1 MMHFVQGWTAGSP
14 EEGNQSVFF
23 GGFEAD
29 YGVVPGI
36 VNPVLYRDFTSPI
49 DAASAAVKVS
59 IDFGLVNPLL
69 SSVYTNRDTFGFSF
83 MNSAGQSLAQVRFNP
98 FTAVMSNGVN
108 IEWLR
113 NGTNVVPDRVSY
125 LGADIGYN
133 ALYRLTASFEG
144 GSFSASIHGLS
155 PQGISTNSAGYV
167 SGITDYAVTGSTWL
181 VQNAA
186 LSEGMTAAD
195 FSRLALNWDLTSGA
209 ASSPGENYMLLNSVS
224 VWGASSSSAKTAVV
238 QIDPG
243 SFAATY
249 DGSSK
254 TVRIATIP
262 AGLPVHVTYNGLPAP
277 PTDAGSYTVDVAI
290 DHPDYEGNTSG
301 TLVIGKATASVVL
314 GNLART
320 YDGSAKVATAT
331 TTPSGLNVAL
341 TYDGSSNPPTN
352 AGSYVVGALIDDPN
366 YSGSASG
373 TLVIGKATA
382 SVVLANLAQ
391 TYDGGVKSATA
402 TTTPSGLD
410 VSFTY
415 NGSALLPTNAGNYSV
430 VATVD
435 DPNYAGSASG
445 TLAVAKANQTISF
458 TGPGDLSFGVSPVA
472 LTGSATSG
480 LSLGYSVVSGPG
492 SITGTNLNVTGAGT
506 IVLRAAQAGNGNYN
520 AASAVDVIVAVA
532 KAAATINLSNLDQT
546 FNGSPCPVTVT
557 TTPAGLS
564 TTVLYNTS
572 ATVPSQ
578 VGQYTV
584 GVTVN
589 DPNYEGTSTGTLVI
603 YYAESSLAVVNP
615 NAVNEGRLV
624 TVPIRLSSA
633 GEVGGLTFRIQY
645 DPTYLKAPEFKWLG
659 RSALGLADVVVDE
672 EEGIIDATVS
682 LNGSTYQSGVADVA
696 EVKLRTRSVPLSSV
710 LTPVEVTINDAS
722 DANGTTLDNV
732 LGALNGAITINRR
745 TFVGDVNGN
754 GFLDISDATG
764 ILRLLSGAE
773 PGVAPTQT
781 RPWDTALNDVN
792 QNGSLTSGDVTALLS
807 LISRRGTPPSLVT
820 PRTLRT
826 LSVSGFETSSA
837 PLPEFNP
844 QPVGNAIRAMSA
856 AVTESARL
864 SSRVY
869 SAANGTV
876 TVQLIVDNLTSPITG
891 LSFQLNYPK
900 DTLRLANVNAMQTGT
915 LVPSSGV
922 SRNWNL
928 STQAEFDAQTGEVRL
943 AAASGTE
950 WSNTSGIAA
959 TLVFNVLNDG
969 GRDVFQTISV
979 TDLAVSYLE
988 QGGVELRNI
997 AVSDAFYQRTIGE
1010 WATNNQV
1017 GSTTATDADKDGAS
1031 DLAEYLAGTD
1041 PKSQVSRF
1049 SVREIRRPG
1058 GAVTRVQWATVK
1070 GVRYRVTTSTNLA
1083 NWSPVSG
1090 SETDGTGTVTEVD
1103 ISGSAEESKRFF
1115 RVEVAP

>member
-1 MMHFVQGWTAGSP
+1 VTYDGNVQAPANAGTYAVIATINDANY
-14 EEGNQSVFF
+14 EGNASDTLTIGKATTLVVLGDLSQTFDGSTKSASATTTPEGLVVNFTYDGNAEAPSNAGTYAVVATINDANYEGSTSDTLTIAKASASVLL
-23 GGFEAD
+23 GDLAQAYDGSAK
-29 YGVVPGI
+29 
-36 VNPVLYRDFTSPI
+36 S
-49 DAASAAVKVS
+49 ASAATT
-59 IDFGLVNPLL
+59 PE
-69 SSVYTNRDTFGFSF
+69 
-83 MNSAGQSLAQVRFNP
+83 SLAV
-98 FTAVMSNGVN
+98 
-108 IEWLR
+108 
-113 NGTNVVPDRVSY
+113 
-125 LGADIGYN
+125 
-133 ALYRLTASFEG
+133 
-144 GSFSASIHGLS
+144 
-155 PQGISTNSAGYV
+155 
-167 SGITDYAVTGSTWL
+167 
-181 VQNAA
+181 
-186 LSEGMTAAD
+186 
-195 FSRLALNWDLTSGA
+195 DL
-209 ASSPGENYMLLNSVS
+209 
-224 VWGASSSSAKTAVV
+224 
-238 QIDPG
+238 
-243 SFAATY
+243 TY
-249 DGSSK
+249 DGSS
-254 TVRIATIP
+254 TAPSNAGTYAVVATINDANY
-262 AGLPVHVTYNGLPAP
+262 AGSASGDLVIGKAAAQVVLGDLSQTYNGSAKVASAATTPEGLVVDLTYNGLSTAP
-277 PTDAGSYTVDVAI
+277 TGAGTYAVVATINDPNYEGSANGDLVIGKALASVALGDLAQTYDGNARSATVTTTPEGLAVDVSYDGSPQAPTDAGTYAVVATI
-290 DHPDYEGNTSG
+290 NDPNYDGSSSE
-301 TLVIGKATASVVL
+301 TLTIGKATASVVL
-314 GNLART
+314 GDLAQA
-320 YDGSAKVATAT
+320 YDGNAKTASAT
-331 TTPSGLNVAL
+331 TTPEGLTIEL
-341 TYDGSSNPPTN
+341 TYDGSSTAP
-352 AGSYVVGALIDDPN
+352 ASVGTYAVAATINDAN
-366 YSGSASG
+366 YEGSASG
-373 TLVIGKATA
+373 DLVIAKGTVSIVLGDLAQTYDGSPRLASVTTTPEGLTVNLTYDGSTEAPTGAGSYDVVATVDEANYAGSARDTLVIGKAT
-382 SVVLANLAQ
+382 VLVTLADLAA
-391 TYDGGVKSATA
+391 TYDGTA
-402 TTTPSGLD
+402 KTASVTTDPPGLD
-410 VSFTY
+410 VSLTY
-415 NGSALLPTNAGNYSV
+415 DGSSAAPTNAGSY
-430 VATVD
+430 
-435 DPNYAGSASG
+435 
-445 TLAVAKANQTISF
+445 AVA
-458 TGPGDLSFGVSPVA
+458 
-472 LTGSATSG
+472 
-480 LSLGYSVVSGPG
+480 
-492 SITGTNLNVTGAGT
+492 
-506 IVLRAAQAGNGNYN
+506 
-520 AASAVDVIVAVA
+520 AS
-532 KAAATINLSNLDQT
+532 
-546 FNGSPCPVTVT
+546 
-557 TTPAGLS
+557 
-564 TTVLYNTS
+564 
-572 ATVPSQ
+572 
-578 VGQYTV
+578 
-584 GVTVN
+584 VN
-589 DPNYEGTSTGTLVI
+589 DPNYEGSSTGTLVI
-603 YYAESSLAVVNP
+603 YYAESSLAVVSP
-615 NAVNEGRLV
+615 SAVNEGRLV
-624 TVPIRLSSA
+624 TVPIRMSSA

-672 EEGIIDATVS
+672 AEGIIDATVS

-856 AVTESARL
+856 AATESARL

-1070 GVRYRVTTSTNLA
+1070 GVRYRVTTTTSLGSGWTLV
-1083 NWSPVSG
+1083 PG
-1090 SETDGTGTVTEVD
+1090 SETDGTGAVPEID
-1103 ISGSAEESKRFF
+1103 ISGSAGESKRFF